1 MHCPY
6 NKKVKK
12 IMLKMLLVYVHLLA
26 SCIALGRVL
35 LADHKL
41 WNWRKEALDQ
51 AKLEYLEET
60 RKIATLAL
68 LALWGSGLLL
78 VLQGYLL
85 EGTAYLLNQKLWA
98 KVAVVALL
106 TLNGGLLHR
115 VGFPLLQKAPS
126 VLLPGSDR
134 GRLALLGAFSMS
146 GWLFAAFLGVARAW
160 NHVMPCL
167 HVMGVFTAFALLAC
181 AVALVVASTAGTMR
195 GEEPTVS

>member
-1 MHCPY
+1 
-6 NKKVKK
+6 
-12 IMLKMLLVYVHLLA
+12 MLKMLLVYVHLLA
-26 SCIALGRVL
+26 TCIALGRVL

-41 WNWRKEALDQ
+41 WSWRKEALDQ

-115 VGFPLLQKAPS
+115 VGFPLLQKAPF

-181 AVALVVASTAGTMR
+181 AVALVVASTASTMR

>member
-1 MHCPY
+1 
-6 NKKVKK
+6 
-12 IMLKMLLVYVHLLA
+12 
-26 SCIALGRVL
+26 
-35 LADHKL
+35 
-41 WNWRKEALDQ
+41 
-51 AKLEYLEET
+51 
-60 RKIATLAL
+60 
-68 LALWGSGLLL
+68 
-78 VLQGYLL
+78 
-85 EGTAYLLNQKLWA
+85 LLNQKLWA

-115 VGFPLLQKAPS
+115 VGFPLLQKAPF

-134 GRLALLGAFSMS
+134 ARLALLGAFSMS

-181 AVALVVASTAGTMR
+181 AVALVVASTAGTIR

>member
-1 MHCPY
+1 
-6 NKKVKK
+6 
-12 IMLKMLLVYVHLLA
+12 MLKMLLVYVHLLA
-26 SCIALGRVL
+26 TCIALGRVL

-41 WNWRKEALDQ
+41 WSWRKQALDQ
-51 AKLEYLEET
+51 AKHEYLEET

-68 LALWGSGLLL
+68 LALWVSGLLL
-78 VLQGYLL
+78 ILQGYLL

-115 VGFPLLQKAPS
+115 VGFPLLQKAPF

-160 NHVMPCL
+160 NHVMPCM
-167 HVMGVFTAFALLAC
+167 HVMAVFTAFALLAC
-181 AVALVVASTAGTMR
+181 IVALVVASTAGTI
-195 GEEPTVS
+195 ETTAS

>member
-1 MHCPY
+1 
-6 NKKVKK
+6 
-12 IMLKMLLVYVHLLA
+12 MLKMLFVYVHLLA
-26 SCIALGRVL
+26 TCIALGRVL

-41 WNWRKEALDQ
+41 WSWRKEALDQ
-51 AKLEYLEET
+51 AKHEYLEET

-68 LALWGSGLLL
+68 LVLWGSGLLL

-85 EGTAYLLNQKLWA
+85 EGTGYLLNQKLWA
-98 KVAVVALL
+98 KVTVVALL

-115 VGFPLLQKAPS
+115 VGFPLLQKAPF

-181 AVALVVASTAGTMR
+181 AVALVVASTAGR
-195 GEEPTVS
+195 IHGEEPTVS

>member
-1 MHCPY
+1 
-6 NKKVKK
+6 
-12 IMLKMLLVYVHLLA
+12 MLKMLLVYVHLLA
-26 SCIALGRVL
+26 TCIALGRVL

-41 WNWRKEALDQ
+41 WSWRKEALDQ
-51 AKLEYLEET
+51 AKQEYLEET

-85 EGTAYLLNQKLWA
+85 EGAAYLLNQKLWA
-98 KVAVVALL
+98 KAAVVALL

-115 VGFPLLQKAPS
+115 VGFPLLQKAPF

-160 NHVMPCL
+160 NHVMPCM
-167 HVMGVFTAFALLAC
+167 HVMGVFTAFALAAC
-181 AVALVVASTAGTMR
+181 TVALVVASTAGTIR
-195 GEEPTVS
+195 GEEPTAS

>member
-6 NKKVKK
+6 KKGQE
-12 IMLKMLLVYVHLLA
+12 IMLKMLLVYAHLLA
-26 SCIALGRVL
+26 TCIALGRVL

-41 WNWRKEALDQ
+41 WSWRKEALDQ
-51 AKLEYLEET
+51 AKHEYLEET
-60 RKIATLAL
+60 RRIATLAL

-78 VLQGYLL
+78 VLHGYLL

-115 VGFPLLQKAPS
+115 VGFPLLQKAPF

-181 AVALVVASTAGTMR
+181 AVALVVASTAGTIR
-195 GEEPTVS
+195 GEEPTAS

>member
-1 MHCPY
+1 
-6 NKKVKK
+6 
-12 IMLKMLLVYVHLLA
+12 MLKMLLVYVHLLA

-115 VGFPLLQKAPS
+115 VGFPLLQKAS
-126 VLLPGSDR
+126 FVLLPSADR

-181 AVALVVASTAGTMR
+181 AVALVVASTAGTIR